1 MLIGGVQFY
10 VFRERFSGTL
20 PRLTWIPFVLIPFM
34 LAIVLL
40 TAALLFKKNN
50 LWMQK
55 TINQLLAKRTSATIV
70 FLLLSILII
79 VLLSRTMDLTNS
91 VINLGM
97 SWLGVLFYA
106 LLINLLV
113 FTGCRQIKDKKADS
127 YLVLAISLSCIA
139 LAWLFMTLTRIGLQ
153 PDQAFWNVAGVPMMW
168 VSLASIVLLILIVH
182 EIVNWIKTK
191 KGWNPDPKLLVLLE
205 IFLVLGIWL
214 IASLVWIKTPYS
226 NSYFLLGPLPPDGYY
241 VPKSDAKLMDMGGQ
255 YLIIGGRLET
265 PYFTEKP
272 FYALF
277 LGLLHLIFG
286 QSYQTITN
294 IQIIL
299 LALFPVLLYFFGK
312 RLSGKLFGVALA
324 VFAIIKETTAI
335 LFTFKISVSNSRLM
349 MTELPTALLL
359 LLLAFLLFIWLHE
372 QKNGL
377 ALPLLAGGVLGMSI
391 FIRSNNLVVF
401 VIVLIFLVLYRI
413 QNLRER
419 VPQISV
425 FLLGVII
432 IILPW
437 IVYNQVTYGK
447 DPITWKVQAALST
460 RFNTDEN
467 IDTRIESPDKEA
479 TQTPTEIPETKES
492 TPTSNIN
499 QSAKQ
504 FDETFVIFSSWKVQA
519 RQVPTNTFEKNELS
533 SIVEQTNVLTTHFY
547 KSKFSMVLGHFLNNQ
562 IKSPFVLP
570 FQLYPAR
577 PTNILE
583 QEYWHE
589 PVTWNG
595 QMPAEH
601 VVAFIFNLILI
612 SLGVQYAYTQFKWAG
627 LVPLVLQMSYYLSN
641 ALVRTS
647 GSRYLLP
654 VDWVVYFYFL
664 LGLWCLLRAIK
675 LIPQFKPAP
684 VRESTNQHRP
694 NFWTSLT
701 ICLLIGL
708 SLPVLNLAFP
718 TLYHNE
724 SKSEV
729 YQRLP
734 MDKIEQEIGITP
746 SQMED
751 FFNKP
756 NTLFLYGKEIY
767 PAYLDGDNGP
777 IDKGLRFTLLTPT
790 MYEVVIPYGID
801 LEERLPDG
809 EDMIALGCKYPG
821 SDQVITYLVY
831 FVQSDQLIWST
842 STTFRDICQ

>member
-1 MLIGGVQFY
+1 MSIRKRTLLELNIIFLASGGIQSMLIGGVQLY
-10 VFRERFSGTL
+10 VYLERFGANHSK
-20 PRLTWIPFVLIPFM
+20 LTWVPFVLFPFM
-34 LAIVLL
+34 LAVVLL
-40 TAALLFKKNN
+40 AAALLLKKNN

-79 VLLSRTMDLTNS
+79 VLLSRTMDLNNAA
-91 VINLGM
+91 INLGM

-127 YLVLAISLSCIA
+127 YLVLAISLACIA
-139 LAWLFMTLTRIGLQ
+139 LAWLFMTLTGIGLQ

-168 VSLASIVLLILIVH
+168 VSLASIVLMILIVH

-241 VPKSDAKLMDMGGQ
+241 LPKSDAKLMDLGGQ

-265 PYFTEKP
+265 PYYTEKP

-312 RLSGKLFGVALA
+312 RLSGKLFGIALA
-324 VFAIIKETTAI
+324 LFAIIKETTAI

-349 MTELPTALLL
+349 MTEFPTAFLL
-359 LLLAFLLFIWLHE
+359 LLLAFLLFIWLRE
-372 QKNGL
+372 QKNEL
-377 ALPLLAGGVLGMSI
+377 ALPLLSGGVLGLSI

-401 VIVLIFLVLYRI
+401 PIILVFLFLTGI
-413 QNLRER
+413 REIKTR
-419 VPQISV
+419 VPQILI
-425 FLLGVII
+425 FLLGVMVMV
-432 IILPW
+432 LPW
-437 IVYNQVTYGK
+437 TVYNQVTYGK
-447 DPITWKVQAALST
+447 DPITWKVQAALAT
-460 RFNTDEN
+460 RFSVEQVVDGRNEAPTAATATLPQVPETDE
-467 IDTRIESPDKEA
+467 TVSPSELEQSSEVTGQPNLDISNE
-479 TQTPTEIPETKES
+479 PGETG
-492 TPTSNIN
+492 
-499 QSAKQ
+499 
-504 FDETFVIFSSWKVQA
+504 
-519 RQVPTNTFEKNELS
+519 NTAL
-533 SIVEQTNVLTTHFY
+533 Y
-547 KSKFSMVLGHFLNNQ
+547 GSKITMVLGHFLNNQ
-562 IKSPFVLP
+562 VKSLFVLP
-570 FQLYPAR
+570 FQIYPAR

-601 VVAFIFNLILI
+601 VIAFIFNLILI
-612 SLGVQYAYTQFKWAG
+612 SLGVQYAYTKFKWAG

-654 VDWVVYFYFL
+654 VDWVVYLYFL
-664 LGLWCLLRAIK
+664 LGLWCLLRAIN

-684 VRESTNQHRP
+684 VRDSTGQHRP
-694 NFWTSLT
+694 NFWISLT

-718 TLYHNE
+718 TLYHND

-734 MDKIEQEIGITP
+734 MEKIEEEIGITP